1 MTGDDL
7 ITALVEAHDMPTAR
21 AVVDAAPASA
31 VRAAADLMY
40 VDGDHGMR
48 WLRNAVVSEARA

>member
-7 ITALVEAHDMPTAR
+7 LTMLTEAHDDATAR
-21 AVVDAAPASA
+21 EIVNQAPASA

-40 VDGDHGMR
+40 VEGDHGMR
-48 WLRNAVVSEARA
+48 WLRNAVASEARI